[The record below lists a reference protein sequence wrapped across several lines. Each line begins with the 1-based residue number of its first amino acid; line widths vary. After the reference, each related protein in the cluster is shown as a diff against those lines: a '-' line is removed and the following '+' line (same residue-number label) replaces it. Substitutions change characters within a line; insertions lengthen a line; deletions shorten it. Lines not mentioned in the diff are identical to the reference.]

1 MGMERF
7 NKKLHIARRGVV
19 YSLVL
24 CCLILLIGGLGFWML
39 DPGVDTLSD
48 GLWLA
53 FTTAATVGYG
63 DVVPS
68 TPASRGFA
76 VVVVLLG
83 LAVLSLAT
91 ASLAAIFCG
100 KRRGRRRRP
109 AGARPAARDQF
120 AARGHPGAARRGAQP
135 GPTGL
140 RPAHFKGAPPAP
152 QMKTGVGKQP
162 PCPLRKTRVLICV
175 VSCKLDFLLLCA
187 VYQPAVEQR
196 NLPGWTKGYH

>member
-1 MGMERF
+1 MDMGTGIERL
-7 NKKLHIARRGVV
+7 NKKMHIARRGVL

-24 CCLILLIGGLGFWML
+24 CGLILLIGGVGFWAL
-39 DPGVDTLSD
+39 DPRVDTLSD

-91 ASLAAIFCG
+91 ASLAAIFVE
-100 KRRGRRRRP
+100 KDVAEEEDLLAQDLLREINLLRGDI
-109 AGARPAARDQF
+109 ALL
-120 AARGHPGAARRGAQP
+120 RGEVRHLQAPGAAQAAQA
-135 GPTGL
+135 
-140 RPAHFKGAPPAP
+140 PAAAPPL
-152 QMKTGVGKQP
+152 P
-162 PCPLRKTRVLICV
+162 PG
-175 VSCKLDFLLLCA
+175 
-187 VYQPAVEQR
+187 Q
-196 NLPGWTKGYH
+196 N

>member
-1 MGMERF
+1 MGMERI

-24 CCLILLIGGLGFWML
+24 CFLILLIGGVGFWML
-39 DPGVDTLSD
+39 DPHVHTLSE

-91 ASLAAIFCG
+91 ASLAAIFVE
-100 KRRGRRRRP
+100 KDVAEEEDLLAQDLLREINLL
-109 AGARPAARDQF
+109 RDDI
-120 AARGHPGAARRGAQP
+120 RI
-135 GPTGL
+135 L
-140 RPAHFKGAPPAP
+140 RDEVQH
-152 QMKTGVGKQP
+152 
-162 PCPLRKTRVLICV
+162 LRASSL
-175 VSCKLDFLLLCA
+175 
-187 VYQPAVEQR
+187 Q
-196 NLPGWTKGYH
+196 H

>member
-1 MGMERF
+1 MGIERF
-7 NKKLHIARRGVV
+7 NKKVHIARRGVL

-24 CCLILLIGGLGFWML
+24 CGLILLIGGVGFWML
-39 DPGVDTLSD
+39 DPNVHTLSE

-91 ASLAAIFCG
+91 ASLAAIFVE
-100 KRRGRRRRP
+100 KDVAEEEDLLAQDLLREINLL
-109 AGARPAARDQF
+109 RDDIRVLRSEVEQL
-120 AARGHPGAARRGAQP
+120 RTPPAQP
-135 GPTGL
+135 
-140 RPAHFKGAPPAP
+140 
-152 QMKTGVGKQP
+152 
-162 PCPLRKTRVLICV
+162 
-175 VSCKLDFLLLCA
+175 
-187 VYQPAVEQR
+187 
-196 NLPGWTKGYH
+196 

>member
-1 MGMERF
+1 MGMERI

-24 CCLILLIGGLGFWML
+24 CFLILLIGGVGFWML
-39 DPGVDTLSD
+39 DPGVNTLAD

-68 TPASRGFA
+68 THASRGFS

-91 ASLAAIFCG
+91 ASLAAIFVE
-100 KRRGRRRRP
+100 KDV
-109 AGARPAARDQF
+109 AEEEDLL
-120 AARGHPGAARRGAQP
+120 AQDL
-135 GPTGL
+135 L
-140 RPAHFKGAPPAP
+140 REINL
-152 QMKTGVGKQP
+152 
-162 PCPLRKTRVLICV
+162 LREDIRVLRDEV
-175 VSCKLDFLLLCA
+175 RHLRA
-187 VYQPAVEQR
+187 PATTR
-196 NLPGWTKGYH
+196 